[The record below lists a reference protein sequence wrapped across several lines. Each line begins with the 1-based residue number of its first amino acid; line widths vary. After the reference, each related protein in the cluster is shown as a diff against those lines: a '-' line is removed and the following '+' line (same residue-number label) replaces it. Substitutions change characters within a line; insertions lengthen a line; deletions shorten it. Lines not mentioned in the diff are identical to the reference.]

1 MIEQYLEKSVIF
13 MCDKIES
20 TMFTLGF
27 FTRGELYPELWA
39 IDYLVTVDNNNAMCV
54 EDW

>member
-1 MIEQYLEKSVIF
+1 
-13 MCDKIES
+13 MCCKIEP

-27 FTRGELYPELWA
+27 FTCGESNPETWA
-39 IDYLVTVDNNNAMCV
+39 IDYLVTVDNNNAMGV